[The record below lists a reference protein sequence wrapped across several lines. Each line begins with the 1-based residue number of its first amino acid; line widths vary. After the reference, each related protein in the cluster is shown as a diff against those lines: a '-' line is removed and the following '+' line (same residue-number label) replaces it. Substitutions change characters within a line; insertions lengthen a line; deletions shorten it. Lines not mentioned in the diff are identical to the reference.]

1 MINLGLL
8 QRAIHIYLQGF
19 KCGGQMPHA
28 KLRRNVLQGCN
39 FEKTNFVCSQILW

>member
-28 KLRRNVLQGCN
+28 KLRRNVLQVVN
-39 FEKTNFVCSQILW
+39 SKK